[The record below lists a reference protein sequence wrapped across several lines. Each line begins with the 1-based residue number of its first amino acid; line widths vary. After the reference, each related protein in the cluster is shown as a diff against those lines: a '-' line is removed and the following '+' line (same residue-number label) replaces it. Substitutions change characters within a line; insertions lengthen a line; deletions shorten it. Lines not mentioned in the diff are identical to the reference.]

1 VLRRGA
7 IPSFRLDSENW
18 QKAKPISDP
27 KTSLVILSSELSC
40 RALVCIVGVWD
51 RATSPAPVGMR
62 SRMHSRASGAVCL
75 DAFFA
80 VSANARNMPL
90 VGPNL
95 QLVPDVDPADG
106 WFDVMWI
113 EGKERKA
120 LQDYLE
126 LCRRDERAS
135 SRLSSTTSV

>member
-18 QKAKPISDP
+18 QKAKTISDP
-27 KTSLVILSSELSC
+27 KTSLVILSSKLSC
-40 RALVCIVGVWD
+40 RALVCIVGVMGPSRFAGAGRD
-51 RATSPAPVGMR
+51 ALGMR
-62 SRMHSRASGAVCL
+62 SRASGAVCL

-95 QLVPDVDPADG
+95 RLVQDVDPADG
-106 WFDVMWI
+106 WF
-113 EGKERKA
+113 
-120 LQDYLE
+120 
-126 LCRRDERAS
+126 
-135 SRLSSTTSV
+135 